1 MYSNGLMDSIAV
13 QIIYD
18 DPNLKPVT
26 LGLDTL
32 NFGCAN
38 SSAAFSQYD
47 PSSSTMTCTHYD
59 KVIKFQVIEQ
69 YQQSV
74 FWYGNQPF

>member
-1 MYSNGLMDSIAV
+1 MYLNGLMDSIAV

-32 NFGCAN
+32 DFGCAN
-38 SSAAFSQYD
+38 NSAAF
-47 PSSSTMTCTHYD
+47 T
-59 KVIKFQVIEQ
+59 
-69 YQQSV
+69 
-74 FWYGNQPF
+74 

>member
-1 MYSNGLMDSIAV
+1 MYLNGLMDSIAV

-32 NFGCAN
+32 QFECAN
-38 SSAAFSQYD
+38 KSSAFSQYD
-47 PSSSTMTCTHYD
+47 PSTSTMTCTHYD
-59 KVIKFQVIEQ
+59 KVIKF
-69 YQQSV
+69 
-74 FWYGNQPF
+74 